1 MRIVA
6 GDYKGRKIFEPLD
19 KKTRPLKDL
28 TKESI
33 FNIIEHSKNERI
45 SIKKSNVLDI
55 FSGTGSFGLECI
67 SRGASKVYF
76 IEQHKPSIKILI
88 KNINKFNCKKKV
100 KLFSENV
107 FELKKIKNI
116 GENKFNLIFLDPP
129 YKEKNISLLLN
140 EINEMNILIKEGII
154 ILHRDK
160 RSNDSFDSKFKIL
173 RTENYGISKI
183 IFGKFI

>member
-1 MRIVA
+1 MRIIA

-28 TKESI
+28 VKESI
-33 FNIIEHSKNERI
+33 FNILKHSKDAKI
-45 SIKKSNVLDI
+45 SIKKTNVLDI

-76 IEQHKPSIKILI
+76 IEQHKPSINILT
-88 KNINKFNCKKKV
+88 KNIEKLNCETKV

-107 FELKKIKNI
+107 FDLKKIKKI
-116 GENKFNLIFLDPP
+116 KENKFNIIFIDPP
-129 YKEKNISLLLN
+129 YKEKNIILLLN
-140 EINEMNILIKEGII
+140 EINEMNILVDKGII
-154 ILHRDK
+154 VLHRHK
-160 RSNDSFDSKFKIL
+160 KSNDNFGNKFKIL
-173 RTENYGISKI
+173 KTKNYGISNI

>member
-1 MRIVA
+1 MRIIA
-6 GDYKGRKIFEPLD
+6 GDYKGRKIYEPLD

-33 FNIIEHSKNERI
+33 FNILEHSKNERI
-45 SIKKSNVLDI
+45 SIKKSNILDI

-76 IEQHKPSIKILI
+76 IEQHKPSIKILT
-88 KNINKFNCKKKV
+88 KNINKFNCEKKV

-107 FELKKIKNI
+107 FDLKKIKKI
-116 GENKFNLIFLDPP
+116 GENKFNLIFLDPT

-140 EINEMNILIKEGII
+140 EINEMNILIEEGII
-154 ILHRDK
+154 VLHRHK

>member
-6 GDYKGRKIFEPLD
+6 GNYKGRKIFEPPD
-19 KKTRPLKDL
+19 KETRPLKDL

-33 FNIIEHSKNERI
+33 FNILEHSENVKI
-45 SIKKSNVLDI
+45 PIKKSNVLDV

-76 IEQHKPSIKILI
+76 IEQHKLSIKILI
-88 KNINKFNCKKKV
+88 KNIEKFNCEKKV

-107 FELKKIKNI
+107 FDLKKIKKI
-116 GENKFNLIFLDPP
+116 RENKFNIIFLDPP
-129 YKEKNISLLLN
+129 YKEKNITLLLN
-140 EINEMNILIKEGII
+140 EINGMNIQIDEGIVV
-154 ILHRDK
+154 LHRHK
-160 RSNDSFDSKFKIL
+160 KSNDNFDNKFKIL